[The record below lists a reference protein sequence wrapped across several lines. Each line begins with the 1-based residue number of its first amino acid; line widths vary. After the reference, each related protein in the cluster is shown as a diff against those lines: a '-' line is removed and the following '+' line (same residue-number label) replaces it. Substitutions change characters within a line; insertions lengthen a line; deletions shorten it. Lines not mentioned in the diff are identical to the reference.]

1 MASGWVDWMCL
12 VRDALLG
19 ASRSTILFGLVSTR
33 KGLGG
38 KADDPVQRWSLLD
51 FLMLSRKD

>member
-33 KGLGG
+33 KGLVARQMIQCNGG
-38 KADDPVQRWSLLD
+38 VCWISLC
-51 FLMLSRKD
+51 